1 MHFFRQSKFM
11 KFCRGIIESV
21 NRSNNQHFASTYM
34 KVGIMIMIMMMP
46 VFCISGCGSK
56 APKVTTLT
64 VDKDGQVFGTIIEDF
79 DEPYYDLNELTD
91 MAAKE
96 ISAYNS
102 DFLSEKVFLDSATED
117 QENKKVTITMHYNGT
132 SDYSHFNQSFLFYGT
147 VQEALDKGYDIS
159 DKLVDRNGAEL
170 GRNGIDANL
179 ENHIIITTDKT
190 NIITPYNISYMTK
203 GTTILSKK
211 EAAFSEVSDETAQ
224 LLLSK

>member
-1 MHFFRQSKFM
+1 M
-11 KFCRGIIESV
+11 V
-21 NRSNNQHFASTYM
+21 
-34 KVGIMIMIMMMP
+34 MMMP

-56 APKVTTLT
+56 GPAVTTLT
-64 VDKDGQVFGTIIEDF
+64 IDKEGGVSGTIIEDF
-79 DEPYYDLNELTD
+79 EEPYYDLNELTD

-102 DFLSEKVFLDSATED
+102 DFLSEKVFLDSASED
-117 QENKKVTITMHYNGT
+117 EENKKVTVMMHYNGT

-147 VQEALDKGYDIS
+147 VQEALDKGYNVS
-159 DKLVDRNGAEL
+159 DKLVDRNGNEL
-170 GRNGIDANL
+170 GSDGIDANL

-190 NIITPYNISYMTK
+190 NIIAPYNISYMTK

-211 EAAFSEVSDETAQ
+211 EAAFSEVSEDTAQ